1 LKINLEPTAG
11 GNKKRFCSMKQE
23 FECLCMVFNK
33 DKRGFYVVAD
43 YRIGGDYF
51 TKVKRR
57 MTKQEYER
65 TRTFKEWADYVDFFK
80 SRI

>member
-1 LKINLEPTAG
+1 
-11 GNKKRFCSMKQE
+11 
-23 FECLCMVFNK
+23 MVFNK

>member
-1 LKINLEPTAG
+1 MKINLKPTAG
-11 GNKKRFCSMKQE
+11 GNKKRFYVMNND
-23 FECLCMVFNK
+23 FECLCMVINK

-43 YRIGGDYF
+43 YRIGCDYF